1 MARLLLLLCGIV
13 GLLSSGTSSA
23 ALQERCS
30 VPKEVNNAD
39 VQVGNNNLLNAS
51 LRYTCRDGYK
61 RKAGTSSLI
70 VCVMDKVTKTLRWTE
85 PNLLCIRDPALPPLT
100 SSPKQTSAAPR
111 TEATSPVSRESKTL
125 TPAKPPVT
133 RVTAEIT
140 TVPVMAST
148 PSYERE
154 TTSPL
159 AGPVSQLR
167 TDKPSW
173 GTLATTTT
181 EIRSSKGPAGVTTED
196 TTQRRIT
203 ATQDTHTSQL
213 WTDEPLL
220 ETVTT
225 EGDWSTAVPASV
237 TTGDSTQLLT
247 TVTHST
253 KVSTR
258 VIFSSVAFPMLLIVV
273 AVVLCCV
280 WRQRVH
286 MRRQYTMPVIAISM
300 TREESEQSDRTPP
313 EDNGS
318 DGPEQ
323 PSKGTEMMSS
333 SCVIS
338 TG

>member
-13 GLLSSGTSSA
+13 GLLSAGTSAA

-30 VPKEVNNAD
+30 TPKEVNNAD
-39 VQVGNNNLLNAS
+39 VTVGNNNLLNAS
-51 LRYTCRDGYK
+51 LRYTCKDGYK

-70 VCVMDKVTKTLRWTE
+70 VCVMDEVTKMLRWTE
-85 PNLLCIRDPALPPLT
+85 PNLRCIRDPALPPLT
-100 SSPKQTSAAPR
+100 SSPKQTTSAPR
-111 TEATSPVSRESKTL
+111 TEATRLVSRESKTF
-125 TPAKPPVT
+125 TPSKPPVT

-154 TTSPL
+154 VTS
-159 AGPVSQLR
+159 LR
-167 TDKPSW
+167 TDKPSRE
-173 GTLATTTT
+173 TLATATT
-181 EIRSSKGPAGVTTED
+181 EIRSSKGPACMTMED
-196 TTQRRIT
+196 TTQRRTT

-213 WTDEPLL
+213 WMDKPSLK
-220 ETVTT
+220 TVTT

-247 TVTHST
+247 AVTHNT

-258 VIFSSVAFPMLLIVV
+258 VMLSSVGFPMLLTFV
-273 AVVLCCV
+273 AVALCCV

-286 MRRQYTMPVIAISM
+286 MRRQYTIPVIAIPM
-300 TREESEQSDRTPP
+300 TPEESEQRDGTPP
-313 EDNGS
+313 EDSGS
-318 DGPEQ
+318 NGPEQ
-323 PSKGTEMMSS
+323 PSEGTEMMSS
-333 SCVIS
+333 SCVTS

>member
-13 GLLSSGTSSA
+13 GLLSAGTSAA

-30 VPKEVNNAD
+30 MPKEVNNAD
-39 VQVGNNNLLNAS
+39 ITVGNNNLLNAS
-51 LRYTCRDGYK
+51 LRYTCKDGYK

-70 VCVMDKVTKTLRWTE
+70 VCVMDEVTKTLRWTE
-85 PNLLCIRDPALPPLT
+85 PNLHCIRDPTLPPLT
-100 SSPKQTSAAPR
+100 SSPKQTTSAPR
-111 TEATSPVSRESKTL
+111 TEATNLVSR
-125 TPAKPPVT
+125 VT
-133 RVTAEIT
+133 RVTAEVI

-167 TDKPSW
+167 TDKPSQE
-173 GTLATTTT
+173 TLATATT
-181 EIRSSKGPAGVTTED
+181 EIRSSKGPGCVTMED
-196 TTQRRIT
+196 TTQQRTT

-213 WTDEPLL
+213 WTDKPLL
-220 ETVTT
+220 KTVTT

-247 TVTHST
+247 AATHNT

-258 VIFSSVAFPMLLIVV
+258 VMLSSVGFPMLLTFVTV
-273 AVVLCCV
+273 ALCCV

-286 MRRQYTMPVIAISM
+286 MRRQHTIPVIAIPM
-300 TREESEQSDRTPP
+300 TTEESEQRDGTPP
-313 EDNGS
+313 EDSGS
-318 DGPEQ
+318 NGPEE
-323 PSKGTEMMSS
+323 PSEGTEMMSS
-333 SCVIS
+333 SCVTS

>member
-13 GLLSSGTSSA
+13 GLLSSGTSAA

-85 PNLLCIRDPALPPLT
+85 PNLRCIRDPALPPLT

-111 TEATSPVSRESKTL
+111 TEATSPVS
-125 TPAKPPVT
+125 
-133 RVTAEIT
+133 
-140 TVPVMAST
+140 
-148 PSYERE
+148 
-154 TTSPL
+154 
-159 AGPVSQLR
+159 
-167 TDKPSW
+167 
-173 GTLATTTT
+173 
-181 EIRSSKGPAGVTTED
+181 
-196 TTQRRIT
+196 
-203 ATQDTHTSQL
+203 
-213 WTDEPLL
+213 
-220 ETVTT
+220 
-225 EGDWSTAVPASV
+225 
-237 TTGDSTQLLT
+237 
-247 TVTHST
+247 
-253 KVSTR
+253 KVSTQ
-258 VIFSSVAFPMLLIVV
+258 VMFSSVGFPMLLIVV

-286 MRRQYTMPVIAISM
+286 MRRQYMMPVIAISM
-300 TREESEQSDRTPP
+300 TTEESEQRDRTPP

-323 PSKGTEMMSS
+323 PSEGTEVMSS

>member
-13 GLLSSGTSSA
+13 GLLSACTSSA
-23 ALQERCS
+23 ALKERCS
-30 VPKEVNNAD
+30 TPKEVNNAD
-39 VQVGNNNLLNAS
+39 VTVGHNNLLNAS
-51 LRYTCRDGYK
+51 LRYTCKDGYK

-70 VCVMDKVTKTLRWTE
+70 VCVMDEVTKMLHWTE
-85 PNLLCIRDPALPPLT
+85 PNLCCIRDPALPPLT
-100 SSPKQTSAAPR
+100 SSPKQTSAPR
-111 TEATSPVSRESKTL
+111 TEATSPVSQESKTF
-125 TPAKPPVT
+125 TPSKPPVT

-167 TDKPSW
+167 TDKPSRE
-173 GTLATTTT
+173 TLATATT
-181 EIRSSKGPAGVTTED
+181 EIRSSKGPACVTMED
-196 TTQRRIT
+196 TTQRHTT

-247 TVTHST
+247 AVTHNT
-253 KVSTR
+253 KGLSPTN
-258 VIFSSVAFPMLLIVV
+258 P
-273 AVVLCCV
+273 
-280 WRQRVH
+280 
-286 MRRQYTMPVIAISM
+286 
-300 TREESEQSDRTPP
+300 
-313 EDNGS
+313 
-318 DGPEQ
+318 
-323 PSKGTEMMSS
+323 
-333 SCVIS
+333 
-338 TG
+338 

>member
-1 MARLLLLLCGIV
+1 MARLLLLLCGSV
-13 GLLSSGTSSA
+13 GLLSACTSAA

-30 VPKEVNNAD
+30 TPKEVNNAD
-39 VQVGNNNLLNAS
+39 VTVGNNNLLNAS
-51 LRYTCRDGYK
+51 LRYTCKDGYK

-85 PNLLCIRDPALPPLT
+85 PNLHCIRDPALPPVT
-100 SSPKQTSAAPR
+100 SSPKQTTSAPR
-111 TEATSPVSRESKTL
+111 TEATSLVSKESKTF
-125 TPAKPPVT
+125 TPSKPP
-133 RVTAEIT
+133 VTAEIT

-154 TTSPL
+154 ITSPL

-167 TDKPSW
+167 TDKPSRE
-173 GTLATTTT
+173 TLAPATT
-181 EIRSSKGPAGVTTED
+181 EIRSSKGPACVSTED
-196 TTQRRIT
+196 TTQRRTT

-225 EGDWSTAVPASV
+225 EGDWSTAVPTSV

-247 TVTHST
+247 AVTHNT
-253 KVSTR
+253 KVSAR
-258 VIFSSVAFPMLLIVV
+258 VMLSSVGFPMLLTVV

-280 WRQRVH
+280 WRRRVH
-286 MRRQYTMPVIAISM
+286 MRQQYTIPVIAIPM
-300 TREESEQSDRTPP
+300 TTEESEERDGTPP

-318 DGPEQ
+318 NGPEQ
-323 PSKGTEMMSS
+323 RSERTEMMSS
-333 SCVIS
+333 SCVTS